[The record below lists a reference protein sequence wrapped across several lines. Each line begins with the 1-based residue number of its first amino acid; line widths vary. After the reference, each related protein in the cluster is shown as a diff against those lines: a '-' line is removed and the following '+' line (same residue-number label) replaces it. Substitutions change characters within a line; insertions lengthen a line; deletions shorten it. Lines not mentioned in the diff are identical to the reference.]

1 MMEKEIM
8 DVEYLKNGRSL
19 TVKPDGRM
27 DMTGSPELNEK
38 TRAKMED
45 ITELILDME
54 KVPHVSSGGLRVIL
68 EWQQI
73 MDERGGQMKL
83 LHVNE
88 YIMNVFDLT
97 GLLNV
102 FTIE

>member
-1 MMEKEIM
+1 MN
-8 DVEYLKNGRSL
+8 VEYLKNGKSL
-19 TVKPDGRM
+19 TVKPEGRM
-27 DMTGSPELNEK
+27 DTSTSPELNEK
-38 TRAKMED
+38 TKAQMED

-54 KVPHVSSGGLRVIL
+54 KVSYTSSGGLRVIL

-73 MDERGGQMKL
+73 MDDRGGQMKL

-88 YIMNVFDLT
+88 YITEVFDLT